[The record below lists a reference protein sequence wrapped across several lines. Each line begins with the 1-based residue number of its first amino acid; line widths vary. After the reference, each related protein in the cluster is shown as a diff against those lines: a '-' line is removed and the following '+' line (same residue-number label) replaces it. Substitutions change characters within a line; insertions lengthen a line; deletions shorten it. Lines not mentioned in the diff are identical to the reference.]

1 MFWDSNLDWMALA
14 RDGKFIIGGEALY
27 PGSNYTF
34 TVVGI
39 NPDGSI
45 DTSYG
50 SGGSVNESFVDDFAY
65 ASSLLVQSDG
75 KLLAF
80 GWNRRNADLGRNDY
94 PNSLLRF
101 NPDGTPDPAFGQ
113 GGRVLL
119 PGPDRWGQ
127 NHQQPD
133 GKIIQ
138 ILFSYE
144 RPLDSNG
151 ITLLRLNENGDPDST
166 FSDNGQVNLTW
177 PWSRTVYYSS
187 FDTLVQPDGKIIVWE
202 TSGGFERLNSDGS
215 LDTTFGFNGFISLR
229 PTTPG
234 HQLAVSGVFLRD
246 GHLLITAEEFYRDPA
261 RDPALLVD
269 PDSADWRAVR
279 LISLT
284 TDATQPWQ
292 LISNDSSI
300 SVAPPVVGAA
310 TALSPNPRTAPD
322 ALPKV
327 DDVASLF
334 DTPDP
339 LDRQDDDSDIWE

>member
-1 MFWDSNLDWMALA
+1 
-14 RDGKFIIGGEALY
+14 LY
-27 PGSNYTF
+27 PGSNSTF

-101 NPDGTPDPAFGQ
+101 NPDGTPDPEFGQ
-113 GGRVLL
+113 AGRVVL
-119 PGPDRWGQ
+119 PGPDRWGPI
-127 NHQQPD
+127 HQQSD

-138 ILFSYE
+138 MLFSSE
-144 RPLDSNG
+144 RPLSSNG
-151 ITLLRLNENGDPDST
+151 ITLLRFNQDGGLDSS
-166 FSDNGQVNLTW
+166 FGGNGQVNLNW
-177 PWSRTVYYSS
+177 PWSRRAYYSS
-187 FDTLVQPDGKIIVWE
+187 FDTLVQPDGKFIVWE
-202 TSGGFERLNSDGS
+202 TSGGFERLNRDGS
-215 LDTTFGFNGFISLR
+215 LDTTFGVNGFISLR
-229 PTTPG
+229 PTASG
-234 HQLAVSGVFLRD
+234 HQLTVSSVFLRR
-246 GHLLITAEEFYRDPA
+246 GHLLITALEFYRNPA

-300 SVAPPVVGAA
+300 SVAPPMPGAA
-310 TALSPNPRTAPD
+310 MDSSLSQPTPSD
-322 ALPKV
+322 ARPEV
-327 DDVASLF
+327 DDEASLF
-334 DTPDP
+334 DTADP
-339 LDRQDDDSDIWE
+339 LDWQSDQSVIWE